1 MLIIYNKHEIKI
13 NTSKIINILLIYFF
27 NSKSICD
34 SQENDRHQRSFL
46 YKVSK
51 ATGRLRQ
58 GIPEG
63 TFRINFYFLITYRQF
78 VI

>member
-51 ATGRLRQ
+51 ATGKLRGSQ
-58 GIPEG
+58 KVHLG
-63 TFRINFYFLITYRQF
+63 
-78 VI
+78 